1 MYCKKIQLPFD
12 IETPG
17 FPGESITHYSYD
29 YTKID
34 SRLLNFLE
42 QVNIYITYAE
52 VFYSPP
58 QTRIPIHQDAPNL
71 KCYTKL
77 NICQSS
83 LKSYMNWY
91 SVKSECKKQDTKVH
105 NLNRPYI
112 EYTPEEVILEHTECI
127 HGVYLV
133 NAGVPHD
140 STNFTNIPR
149 YTLSL
154 GLNDSKITDELSFEQ
169 AINRLKS
176 VVV

>member
-1 MYCKKIQLPFD
+1 MYCQKLQFPFE

-17 FPGESITHYSYD
+17 FPGESIAHYSYD

-42 QVNIYITYAE
+42 QINIYITYAE

-83 LKSYMNWY
+83 LKSYMNWFD
-91 SVKSECKKQDTKVH
+91 VKPECKKQDTKVH
-105 NLNRPYI
+105 ILDRPYI
-112 EYTPEEVILEHTECI
+112 EYSQEEVILKHTECI

-154 GLNDSKITDELSFEQ
+154 GLNDSKLTDELSFEE
-169 AINRLKS
+169 AVNRLIS

>member
-1 MYCKKIQLPFD
+1 MYCKKLQFPFE

-29 YTKID
+29 YTQID
-34 SRLLNFLE
+34 SRLLKFLE

-52 VFYSPP
+52 IFYSPP

-91 SVKSECKKQDTKVH
+91 SVKPGYNKQNTKVH
-105 NLNRPYI
+105 TLHRPYI
-112 EYTPEEVILEHTECI
+112 EYSLDEVTLEHTECI

-133 NAGVPHD
+133 NAGIPHD

-154 GLNDSKITDELSFEQ
+154 GLNDSKLTDELDFLE
-169 AINRLKS
+169 AVDRLKS
-176 VVV
+176 IVI

>member
-1 MYCKKIQLPFD
+1 MYCQRLQFPFE

-17 FPGESITHYSYD
+17 FPGESIDHYSYD
-29 YTKID
+29 YNQLD
-34 SRLLNFLE
+34 PRLLDFLK
-42 QVNIYITYAE
+42 QVDIYITYAE
-52 VFYSPP
+52 VFYSRP

-71 KCYTKL
+71 NCYTKL

-83 LKSYMNWY
+83 LKSFMNWY
-91 SVKSECKKQDTKVH
+91 SVIPECKKQDTKVH
-105 NLNRPYI
+105 TLNRPYI
-112 EYTPEEVILEHTECI
+112 EYTPEEVVLEHTECI

-140 STNFTNIPR
+140 STNFTNMPR

-169 AINRLKS
+169 AVNRLKS
-176 VVV
+176 VIV